1 MKTRASALL
10 GASPVHTLARASLS
24 SICIRSGGAI
34 FGLIFNIVLSRT
46 LGAAG
51 TGVVMFYLNFAAL
64 TGLIATGGMDTVG
77 LRELSRHADDGSRA
91 SIILGHVASNAL
103 LSALAFSIGGFL
115 FLWLF
120 GSSLTGGGGIGIDFV
135 CALVLF
141 LSAFQKTFSD
151 WLVAVREFA
160 ASQLT
165 FYFINRVAS
174 LGLALAVIA
183 LAGSGGPSAGSF
195 ICVYAAGLS
204 LAVLYAFRRV
214 FEHFSWHEV
223 VRGLRPALPLFR
235 DGVSCGVQNTAFILL
250 ILSPF
255 VLLGALSNTTE
266 LGLFGVSQRLVA
278 FILLALTAISQFAM
292 RDFSRAFGTA
302 DFGMLANA
310 LTTSVRL
317 TFAAS
322 LALTFPLVAFAPFWV
337 LVFGKGFAG
346 AASVLAVLSVGT
358 CAQCLGMP
366 FQAALF
372 ATNNER
378 AARNVTIVCA
388 VIGIAFNALLIPS
401 WGALGAALGTGIGL
415 ALQSVGHGAYIL
427 RVLPVHL
434 ELAVL
439 RVVPRLA
446 AP

>member
-1 MKTRASALL
+1 M
-10 GASPVHTLARASLS
+10 V
-24 SICIRSGGAI
+24 IRTVGAI
-34 FGLIFNIVLSRT
+34 FGFAFNIVLSRT
-46 LGAAG
+46 LGTGG

-64 TGLIATGGMDTVG
+64 TGLIATGGMDVVG
-77 LRELSRHADDGSRA
+77 LRELSRHADDGSRT
-91 SIILGHVASNAL
+91 SIILGHVASNAI

-115 FLWLF
+115 FLRLF
-120 GSSLTGGGGIGIDFV
+120 GGSLTGSGGIGIDFV
-135 CALVLF
+135 CALIIF
-141 LSAFQKTFSD
+141 FSAFQKVFSD
-151 WLVAVREFA
+151 WLVALREFA

-183 LAGSGGPSAGSF
+183 LAGPAGASAGSF
-195 ICVYAAGLS
+195 ICIYAAGLG

-223 VRGLRPALPLFR
+223 ARTLSPSLPLFR

-278 FILLALTAISQFAM
+278 VILLALTAISQFAM
-292 RDFSRAFGTA
+292 RDFSRAFGVG
-302 DFGMLANA
+302 DFGMLAAA
-310 LTTSVRL
+310 LTTSFRL

-322 LALTFPLVAFAPFWV
+322 IALTLPLVAFAPFWV
-337 LVFGKGFAG
+337 LIFGKGFAA
-346 AASVLAVLSVGT
+346 AASVLAVLSIGI

-388 VIGIAFNALLIPS
+388 AIGIALNALLVAS

-415 ALQSVGHGAYIL
+415 ALQSVGHGAYVL
-427 RVLPVHL
+427 RLLPVRF

-446 AP
+446 TPEF

>member
-1 MKTRASALL
+1 MS
-10 GASPVHTLARASLS
+10 SDPDLARTSVN
-24 SICIRSGGAI
+24 SIGIRTVGAI
-34 FGLIFNIVLSRT
+34 FGFAFNIVLSRT
-46 LGAAG
+46 MGTGG

-64 TGLIATGGMDTVG
+64 TGLIATGGMDVVG
-77 LRELSRHADDGSRA
+77 LRELSRHAEDSFRA
-91 SIILGHVASNAL
+91 PIILGHVASNAI
-103 LSALAFSIGGFL
+103 LSASAFSIGGFL

-120 GSSLTGGGGIGIDFV
+120 GGALTGSSNVGIDFT
-135 CALVLF
+135 CALILF
-141 LSAFQKTFSD
+141 FSAFQKIFSD
-151 WLVAVREFA
+151 WLVALREFA

-174 LGLALAVIA
+174 LGLALALIA
-183 LAGSGGPSAGSF
+183 FAGSAGASAGPF
-195 ICVYAAGLS
+195 ICIYAAGLG
-204 LAVLYAFRRV
+204 LAVLYALWRV
-214 FEHFSWHEV
+214 FEHFSWREI
-223 VRGLRPALPLFR
+223 VRSLSPSLPLFR

-266 LGLFGVSQRLVA
+266 LGLLGVSQRLVA
-278 FILLALTAISQFAM
+278 VILLALTAISQFAM
-292 RDFSRAFGTA
+292 RDFSRAFGMR
-302 DFGMLANA
+302 DFGRLANA
-310 LTTSVRL
+310 LTTSFRL
-317 TFAAS
+317 TCAAS
-322 LALTFPLVAFAPFWV
+322 IALTLPLVAFAPFWV
-337 LVFGKGFAG
+337 LIFGKGFAG

-388 VIGIAFNALLIPS
+388 AIGIALNALLIAS

-415 ALQSVGHGAYIL
+415 ALQSVGHAAYVL
-427 RVLPVHL
+427 RVLPVRV

-446 AP
+446 APEF